1 MDIVLGMSMAPETVR
16 MVLVEGENA
25 DGLTVDKDDFDVA
38 NVDDSA
44 NSGAADQVIAA
55 ILGTRES
62 AAEGDHHLASTGV
75 TWTDPV
81 EAAALRDAL
90 AAHKVEN
97 VMLVSAFL
105 AAAALAQT
113 AGSAVGYAHTG
124 LLFLEPDTATL
135 AIVDTADGSIVDVRR
150 QPMRSADAP
159 TALTEMMDGLDT
171 LNGRPDGVFVVGCG
185 VDVTAIRP
193 QLETATALP
202 VSGPDDPETAL
213 ARGAALAS
221 ANSPLFASS
230 TTALAYSQ
238 VHDWTTAERIDVSA
252 DTGLTE
258 IRAYSIA
265 PDDGAFAGAD
275 AELTADENDYGRR
288 PFLVALSVMMVFF
301 AGILAL
307 VVSLAVAVRPAVSQ
321 QPSSGGNLV
330 VPAQQLPA
338 PAPDAKAQV
347 PPPES
352 LNKTEPPVR
361 EAPPLPGNAPVPD
374 AVPAPAPAPEASV
387 PAPVHVPAASVPAPN
402 APAPA
407 PEAPA
412 PAPEAPAPAPDA
424 LAPVPAA
431 PAPAPAAPAPVPIA
445 PVPVPVP
452 VPVAPLAPR
461 LPPIFN
467 PPVQSPPSPRLP
479 QRPAWRPGGGPRER
493 GGWQPGGGNRGHGG
507 GGIGIGGG
515 HGGFGG
521 GFGGGGHGRGR

>member
-1 MDIVLGMSMAPETVR
+1 MSMAPETVR

-25 DGLTVDKDDFDVA
+25 DGTTVDKDDFEVA
-38 NVDDSA
+38 AGDDSA
-44 NSGAADQVIAA
+44 NAGAADQVIAA

-105 AAAALAQT
+105 AAAALAQS

-159 TALTEMMDGLDT
+159 AALTEMMDGLDT

-185 VDVTAIRP
+185 VDVAAIKP

-252 DTGLTE
+252 DTGMTE

-265 PDDGAFAGAD
+265 ADDGTFAAAD
-275 AELTADENDYGRR
+275 GELGADENDYGRR

-321 QPSSGGNLV
+321 QPSPGRNLV
-330 VPAQQLPA
+330 APAQQAPA
-338 PAPDAKAQV
+338 PAPDAKSQV

-352 LNKTEPPVR
+352 LNKVEPPAR
-361 EAPPLPGNAPVPD
+361 EAQPIPENAPVPD
-374 AVPAPAPAPEASV
+374 AVPAAPAPAPEASA

-412 PAPEAPAPAPDA
+412 PDA

-431 PAPAPAAPAPVPIA
+431 PPPVPAAPAPVPIA

-461 LPPIFN
+461 VPPIFH
-467 PPVQSPPSPRLP
+467 PPVQSPPSQRLP
-479 QRPAWRPGGGPRER
+479 QRPAWRPGGGPRDR
-493 GGWQPGGGNRGHGG
+493 GGWQPGGGNRGSG

-521 GFGGGGHGRGR
+521 GHGGFGGGFGGHGRGR

>member
-38 NVDDSA
+38 TVDDSA

-124 LLFLEPDTATL
+124 LLFVEPDTATL

-150 QPMRSADAP
+150 QPLRSADAP
-159 TALTEMMDGLDT
+159 TTLTEMMDGLDT

-185 VDVTAIRP
+185 VDVAAIRP
-193 QLETATALP
+193 QLATATALP
-202 VSGPDDPETAL
+202 VSGPEDPETAL

-265 PDDGAFAGAD
+265 ADDDAFAGAD
-275 AELTADENDYGRR
+275 AELSADENDYGRR

-321 QPSSGGNLV
+321 QPSPRGNLV
-330 VPAQQLPA
+330 VPAQQVPA
-338 PAPDAKAQV
+338 P
-347 PPPES
+347 PPAS
-352 LNKTEPPVR
+352 LNQIEPPVR
-361 EAPPLPGNAPVPD
+361 ESQPIPD
-374 AVPAPAPAPEASV
+374 AIPAAPAPAPAASA

-402 APAPA
+402 
-407 PEAPA
+407 APA

-452 VPVAPLAPR
+452 VPMVPLAPR
-461 LPPIFN
+461 LPPVFN
-467 PPVQSPPSPRLP
+467 PPVQSPPLQRLP
-479 QRPAWRPGGGPRER
+479 QRPAWRPGGGPRDR
-493 GGWQPGGGNRGHGG
+493 GGWQPGGGNRGGG
-507 GGIGIGGG
+507 GGIGIGGGHGGFGGG